1 MLICCTVCPGPG
13 PWDKDTHKIEDLD
26 GLALPDATGG
36 RPARRPGYV
45 IVVDKIRGPGQA
57 SFVAEVL
64 ETHSRPHPTN
74 PNPTWKPNYYP
85 HPGPNH
91 RDHHQ

>member
-13 PWDKDTHKIEDLD
+13 PWDKDTHRIEDLD
-26 GLALPDATGG
+26 DLALPDATGG

-64 ETHSRPHPTN
+64 ETIAVRTPRIPIRPGSRTITPT
-74 PNPTWKPNYYP
+74 PDLTP
-85 HPGPNH
+85 
-91 RDHHQ
+91 